1 MGASGLAP
9 HGRAGS
15 SRPNKSPHESR
26 RLVLQIEYPLYLVP
40 LEAGYVSVVEPAPG
54 DKQTYY
60 LAVFTD
66 EQRAEHFMQ
75 ACGIEGEPRP
85 LHNAREFAWLVQSL
99 HAPIS
104 NLAFDPSAES
114 KSVEARWKVSAQEV
128 LDNLTAIDYS
138 PWNYPIFV
146 IQQPGGFASIEGDTS
161 DGQQMRALGLFT
173 TKENAEQ
180 FLRDASAAG
189 VVRQLDDMNQARDFL
204 ASVAADVTAVALNL
218 TADEGQ
224 RSAKYCF
231 SIRTVLDKYL
241 VEHDGETE

>member
-1 MGASGLAP
+1 M
-9 HGRAGS
+9 
-15 SRPNKSPHESR
+15 
-26 RLVLQIEYPLYLVP
+26 QIEYPLFLVP
-40 LEAGYVSVVEPAPG
+40 LEAGYVSVVEPG
-54 DKQTYY
+54 SEDSQTYY
-60 LAVFTD
+60 LAVFT
-66 EQRAEHFMQ
+66 EAQRADEFMQ

-104 NLAFDPSAES
+104 NLAFDPSSES
-114 KSVEARWKVSAQEV
+114 NSVEARWKVSAQEV
-128 LDNLTAIDYS
+128 LDNLTAIDFS

-173 TKENAEQ
+173 TMEKAEE
-180 FLRDASAAG
+180 FLRDANETG
-189 VVRQLDDMNQARDFL
+189 VVRQLDDMPQARDFL
-204 ASVAADVTAVALNL
+204 EGVAADVTAVALNL
-218 TADEGQ
+218 TVDEGQ